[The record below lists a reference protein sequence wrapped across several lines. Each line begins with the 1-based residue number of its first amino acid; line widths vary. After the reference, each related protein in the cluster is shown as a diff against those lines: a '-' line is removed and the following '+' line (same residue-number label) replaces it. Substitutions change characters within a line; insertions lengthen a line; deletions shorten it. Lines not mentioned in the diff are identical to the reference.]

1 MFDGFARRKIDA
13 DGVEIDAVIGGA
25 GEPVLLL
32 HGYPQTKAMW
42 HRVAPALAERFTVVA
57 TDLRG
62 YGASAKPPAGDD
74 AAAYSKRQMALD
86 QVAVMRELG
95 FPTFSVVG
103 HDRGARVAYRLTL
116 DHPERV
122 RRLAVLDVVPT
133 YEQFAAV
140 DRLSALGSFHWYF
153 LAQPRGFPERMIGA
167 DPEFFLRHMLGTWSG
182 APDRFSA
189 DALAEYV
196 RAFKDPE
203 VVRATCEDYRA
214 GATIDFE
221 FDRADLEKGRR
232 IGCPV
237 LVLWGDRGRA
247 HKRSRVIETWRRWAD
262 DVRGTGLG
270 CGHFIAEEAPE
281 ALLAELLPFLAGH

>member
-25 GEPVLLL
+25 GDPVLLL

-42 HRVAPALAERFTVVA
+42 HRVAPTLAERFTIVA

-62 YGASAKPPAGDD
+62 YGASAKPPSGGD
-74 AAAYSKRQMALD
+74 ASAYSKRQMALD
-86 QVAVMRELG
+86 QVAVMTRLG
-95 FPTFSVVG
+95 FETFSVVG

-140 DRLSALGSFHWYF
+140 DRRSALGSFHWYF

-167 DPEFFLRHMLGTWSG
+167 DPEFFLRHMLGTWAG

-189 DALAEYV
+189 DAMAEYV
-196 RAFKDPE
+196 RAFEDPD

-221 FDRADLEKGRR
+221 LDRADLEKGRR

-247 HKRSRVIETWRRWAD
+247 HKRSGVLETWRRWAD

-270 CGHFIAEEAPE
+270 CGHFIAEEAPD
-281 ALLAELLPFLAGH
+281 ALLAELLPFLAGR